1 MKIHSRRLHEKADN
15 KSDEF
20 LDRQEH
26 PQQYRVPGPFP
37 NRADLECEANFR
49 ILGKASREP
58 KALCV
63 RRVFRLLQ
71 LMREAEEYRLRI
83 YEHCFRLENAEL
95 RALSTSYFDRLKTI
109 ERLGKRY
116 HWSPALRGPD
126 YRGLTQMITWR
137 KGTDDQNWENWAVWW
152 LMEHAAH
159 GSSGL
164 SRSYILRFRHCAH
177 CSEWFY
183 AMTDHQR
190 YCGINCRQKAHAASA
205 EFREK
210 RARYMREKYRPREK
224 ELDQRA
230 KKGIKH
236 GKAT

>member
-1 MKIHSRRLHEKADN
+1 MQAQTRRLRNQAD
-15 KSDEF
+15 DEFEEF
-20 LDRQEH
+20 LDRLEH
-26 PQQYRVPGPFP
+26 RQQYRVPGPTP
-37 NRADLECEANFR
+37 NRANCADEANLR

-58 KALCV
+58 KAPCV

-71 LMREAEEYRLRI
+71 LMREAEEYRLRL

-95 RALSTSYFDRLKTI
+95 RALSTLYFDRLRTI

-116 HWSPALRGPD
+116 HWSPTLRGPN

-137 KGTDDQNWENWAVWW
+137 KGTVNQNWENWAVWW

-159 GSSGL
+159 GSSEL
-164 SRSYILRFRHCAH
+164 SRSYILRFRQCGH
-177 CSEWFY
+177 CSKWFY

-190 YCGINCRQKAHAASA
+190 YCGINCRQKSHATSA

-210 RARYMREKYRPREK
+210 RARYMREKYRPLEK
-224 ELDQRA
+224 QRDMSA
-230 KKGIKH
+230 KER
-236 GKAT
+236 A